1 MLRGAHVTGSFA
13 SRLSSRAWKSRFV
26 IILLGISI
34 VIQTITL
41 AESYVLPTGKR
52 VWDLRAQPAL
62 IRGGTLLEG
71 RRFAEYLSFV
81 RETVP
86 EDGKVILPP
95 HSSRGPL
102 TNISLVQYFLFPRDI
117 HNCGP
122 NEVDECVL
130 RMTGANSYF
139 LALKNF
145 PPRELAAQVKR
156 LVPFD
161 DDIGVYAPPHSP

>member
-1 MLRGAHVTGSFA
+1 MRGANVTGSFA
-13 SRLSSRAWKSRFV
+13 SRLRSRAWKSRLV
-26 IILLGISI
+26 ILVLAVSV

-86 EDGKVILPP
+86 EDGRVILPP
-95 HSSRGPL
+95 HSTGGPL

-117 HNCGP
+117 HNCGS
-122 NEVDECVL
+122 NEVEECVL
-130 RMTGANSYF
+130 RVTGENTYI

-145 PPRELAAQVKR
+145 PPREVAAQVKR